1 MATETVLRSSGVYTT
16 VLGALNQFQA
26 FTNLPYSAMVNT
38 TLNKKYTDAT
48 WVNHNYTKLWFESG
62 APVTTPCLQYFGI
75 GTRGYKNIDLEQSAI
90 PFPGDSR
97 MMDLYS
103 PIPFRCVPLD
113 EEDTRITAAER
124 AKYRMRVVANFN
136 GITYVMYYLKLIE
149 FGSAVEVIKRDA
161 DGTESAYSL
170 DASWLNPNPPDL
182 NEISGSIDTNV
193 NRIVVRA
200 SGVCRVTHDEL
211 AEAVSVIHNGDSSFY
226 RISEIGY
233 YTGCDISL
241 NEDRAMVDDDDS
253 SAKYKEATYVQ
264 LAKGHNFRGSELS
277 TAGSYITPKVTF
289 ESECCINGNLA

>member
-26 FTNLPYSAMVNT
+26 FTNLPYSAMTDT
-38 TLNKKYTDAT
+38 TLNKKYKDAT
-48 WVNHNYTKLWFESG
+48 WISGENTKLWFNGGE
-62 APVTTPCLQYFGI
+62 PVTTPCLQYFGI
-75 GTRGYKNIDLEQSAI
+75 GTRGFKNIDMEQGAI

-113 EEDTRITAAER
+113 DEETRISAADR
-124 AKYRMRVVANFN
+124 KKYRMRVVASFN
-136 GITYVMYYLKLIE
+136 GILYAMYFLKLIE
-149 FGSAVEVIKRDA
+149 FNTAVDLVKRDA
-161 DGTESAYSL
+161 DGTETAYTL

-200 SGVCRVTHDEL
+200 SGTCKVTHDEL
-211 AEAVSVIHNGDSSFY
+211 AEAVAVLHNGDSSFY

-233 YTGCDISL
+233 YTGCDVSL
-241 NEDRAMVDDDDS
+241 NSNREMVADDDPT
-253 SAKYKEATYVQ
+253 AVYKEANYVQ